1 MLVLGFIGVTDFE
14 PPPAEAEVFPL
25 GDNSAPVA
33 YIGLEVKDAFPS
45 VFRPFLRVAPPNPN
59 LRNRF
64 VPDDVP
70 LEEGTTDVSPA

>member
-25 GDNSAPVA
+25 GNNSAPVVN
-33 YIGLEVKDAFPS
+33 IGLEVKDAFPS
-45 VFRPFLRVAPPNPN
+45 VFRPFLRVAPPNLN

-70 LEEGTTDVSPA
+70 LEEGNRDVLSA